1 MNMKKVGITMN
12 ILMGVTLSFCLSLLG
27 NLTSE
32 NGFKPIAF
40 IASFLVSTIISL
52 IIGFLIPMRKIESGA
67 VKAMK
72 LNERGVPANIISS
85 LISDIIYTPVI
96 TLSMIVL
103 ARKMAMKMS
112 DGHAE
117 LPPFGAM
124 FGKALIIS
132 FIVAFFII
140 FFITPI
146 YLKFA
151 MKRAG
156 VNVAAGGPPAD
167 KK

>member
-12 ILMGVTLSFCLSLLG
+12 ILMGVSLSFCLSLLG
-27 NLTSE
+27 NLTSAD
-32 NGFKPIAF
+32 GFKPIAF
-40 IASFLVSTIISL
+40 IASFIVSTIISL
-52 IIGFLIPMRKIESGA
+52 LIGFLIPMRKIESGA
-67 VKAMK
+67 VKAMN
-72 LNERGVPANIISS
+72 LNERSLPASIISS

-96 TLSMIVL
+96 TLAMIAL

-112 DGHAE
+112 NGHAQ

-124 FGKALIIS
+124 FGKSLIIS

-140 FFITPI
+140 FILTPV
-146 YLKFA
+146 YLKFS

-156 VNVAAGGPPAD
+156 IDIGAGGPPAD
-167 KK
+167 RK